1 MDITQLI
8 LDDHQ
13 EQRRLF
19 AILEQVERTNGEALA
34 AIWSRLSAFL
44 EVHAEAEERHFYPTL
59 LKVGTG
65 AGGRPSAGA
74 ETEHAIKDHNEIR
87 DAVREV
93 SGHEPGSDPWWDA
106 VEKAR
111 IANSEHM
118 AEEERQDLADF
129 RRHADLQTRHD
140 IAVEFL
146 RYEAEHAQ
154 GITPE
159 NHDPE
164 AWVAEHKA

>member
-34 AIWSRLSAFL
+34 AVWSRLSAFL

-65 AGGRPSAGA
+65 AGGRSTADA

-87 DAVREV
+87 AAVAQVGR
-93 SGHEPGSDPWWDA
+93 HRAGSDDWLAA
-106 VEKAR
+106 VAEANK
-111 IANSEHM
+111 ANSDHM
-118 AEEERQDLADF
+118 AEEEREGLADLRDNADVQLRHDLAVAF
-129 RRHADLQTRHD
+129 AT
-140 IAVEFL
+140 F
-146 RYEAEHAQ
+146 EALHFD
-154 GITPE
+154 GVRPVDK
-159 NHDPE
+159 DP
-164 AWVAEHKA
+164 KAYVDANK